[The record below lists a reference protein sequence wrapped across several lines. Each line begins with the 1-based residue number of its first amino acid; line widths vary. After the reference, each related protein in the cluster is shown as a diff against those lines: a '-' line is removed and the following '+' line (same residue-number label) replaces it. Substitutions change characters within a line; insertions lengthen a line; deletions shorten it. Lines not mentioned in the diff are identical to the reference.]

1 MTVPGWGSW
10 SFEPVP
16 IIVLAAASLVYA
28 RVYRRAARTAPKPP
42 GAGHWIPYYSGI
54 AAIAIAL
61 LSPVDAIGDSY
72 LLSVHMIQHVLLSD
86 IAPALIILGLRAPVL
101 PLGLSKRALRSVA
114 PGSTT
119 GRWLARVTSPWV
131 AVPVWVTVTWVWA
144 IPSVFD
150 FTAQH
155 QLLHDF
161 EHLTLF
167 YAGLALWWLIID
179 PLPRHR
185 LRSNGSRLAL
195 LGLTRVASAFVC
207 VPLTWLTQTEYPL
220 YAAAPRA
227 YGISAINDQH
237 IAGAA
242 MCFIEVLVFGI
253 AFVVVFL
260 SMLGRDEAR
269 TVLAEEAASGRHTVG
284 HA

>member
-1 MTVPGWGSW
+1 MTAPGWGSW
-10 SFEPVP
+10 DFEPIVVV
-16 IIVLAAASLVYA
+16 VLALASVLYA
-28 RVYRRAARTAPKPP
+28 RAYSRASRSAPKPP
-42 GAGHWIPYYSGI
+42 GAGHWAFFYSGI
-54 AAIAIAL
+54 AVIVIAL
-61 LSPVDAIGDSY
+61 LSPIDAIGDSY
-72 LLSVHMIQHVLLSD
+72 LLSAHMLQHVLLAD
-86 IAPALIILGLRAPVL
+86 IAPALIVLGLRAPVL
-101 PLGLSKRALRSVA
+101 PLGLSKPALRAVA
-114 PGSTT
+114 PGSPT
-119 GRWLARVTSPWV
+119 GRWLARLTSPWV

-150 FTAQH
+150 FATQH

-179 PLPRHR
+179 PLPRQR

-195 LGLTRVASAFVC
+195 LGITRVASAFVC
-207 VPLTWLTQTEYPL
+207 LPLTWLTRTEYPF

-242 MCFIEVLVFGI
+242 MCFLEVLVFGI

-260 SMLGRDEAR
+260 NMLARDEAR
-269 TVLAEEAASGRHTVG
+269 TVLAEEAAGGRQTVG